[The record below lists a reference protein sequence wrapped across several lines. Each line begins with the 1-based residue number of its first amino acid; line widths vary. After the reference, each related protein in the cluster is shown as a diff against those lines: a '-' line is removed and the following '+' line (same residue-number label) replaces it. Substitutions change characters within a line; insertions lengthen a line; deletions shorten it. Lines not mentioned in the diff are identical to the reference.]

1 MVITRLSKWCIAL
14 ARDASD
20 FHQRN
25 SLAQKR
31 RKGHLLWLE
40 RIIRQLNSKRDA
52 QAFALGRV
60 HRQRP
65 NRIEIEPSRARLHVA
80 PIAANV
86 ENIHE
91 WQAGDLLHVLL
102 ECFPSR
108 PRGQRRPTFLPAV
121 ADQSKSRIPDRPL
134 RWRRKQH
141 GFLDVILFNIKRTL
155 IQPLGDG
162 RTEGEVTALTKR
174 S

>member
-25 SLAQKR
+25 SLAQKW
-31 RKGHLLWLE
+31 RKGHLLRLE
-40 RIIRQLNSKRDA
+40 RIIRQSNAKRDA
-52 QAFALGRV
+52 QAFALGRG
-60 HRQRP
+60 HRQSP
-65 NRIEIEPSRARLHVA
+65 SRIEVEPSRARLHVA

-91 WQAGDLLHVLL
+91 RQARDLLHVLL
-102 ECFPSR
+102 QCFPAR
-108 PRGQRRPTFLPAV
+108 PRGQRRPTLLPAV

-134 RWRRKQH
+134 GWRRKQH
-141 GFLDVILFNIKRTL
+141 CLPALILVDLKRPL
-155 IQPLGDG
+155 IQAWCGG
-162 RTEGEVTALTKR
+162 RTKVEVAALTR
-174 S
+174 VS